1 MIIRKK
7 KKIIPKKTQLD
18 NSDEIT
24 HFLIQVPVEL
34 KAEFKIQCAM
44 NRTSM
49 KNAIIKFM
57 GEYLD

>member
-1 MIIRKK
+1 MVIHKK
-7 KKIIPKKTQLD
+7 KKIIPNKAQFV
-18 NSDEIT
+18 NPNEIT
-24 HFLIQVPVEL
+24 HFLIQVPIEL